1 MKVMTILGTRPEI
14 IRLSEVIPLLD
25 KYAEDHSL
33 VHTGQNYSQQLSAN
47 FFEELGLRAPDA
59 HLKVSSESFGR
70 QLAEILEGVETEILR
85 RRPDRILIL
94 GDTNSGMSAII
105 ANRMG
110 VPVYHMEAGN
120 RCYDDRV
127 PEEVNRRVIDHCSAV
142 LLPYT
147 NRSKQNLLE
156 EGFEGSRI
164 HVTGNPILE
173 VIKKWAE
180 RIASSDVLDRVHVK
194 PKKYFLVTAHR
205 SENVDDEVRLRSL
218 VDAMEL
224 LYAEYELPVIYSLHP
239 RSKARANEFGLK
251 LERNGLHFE
260 DPFSFADFIRLEQD
274 AFCVLSDSGTVQEE
288 TCILGIPNVII
299 RDVTERPETVDC
311 GSTIL
316 SGIEPMR
323 VLEAVRIATETH
335 ASWTPP
341 AEYMADNVAST
352 VSRIVL
358 GYRVPTAAE
367 QRWLGRS
374 AEQAT
379 PALAPSVKY

>member
-25 KYAEDHSL
+25 KYAEEHSL
-33 VHTGQNYSQQLSAN
+33 VHTGQNFSQELSAN
-47 FFEELGLRAPDA
+47 FFEELGLRSPDT

-70 QLAEILEGVETEILR
+70 QLAEILEGVEAEILK

-105 ANRMG
+105 ANRLG

-127 PEEVNRRVIDHCSAV
+127 PEEVNRRVIDHCSSV

-147 NRSKQNLLE
+147 NRSKQNLLH
-156 EGFEGSRI
+156 EGFDGSRV

-173 VIKKWAE
+173 VIKKWAK
-180 RIASSDVLDRVHVK
+180 RIASSDVHERLHVN

-205 SENVDDEVRLRSL
+205 SENVDDEIRLRSL
-218 VDAMEL
+218 INAMDQL
-224 LYAEYELPVIYSLHP
+224 HGEYELPVIYSLHP
-239 RSKARANEFGLK
+239 RSRSRANEFGLN
-251 LERNGLHFE
+251 LERSGLQFE
-260 DPFSFADFIRLEQD
+260 DPFSFADFVRLEQD

-299 RDVTERPETVDC
+299 RDVTERPETIDC
-311 GSTIL
+311 GSTVL
-316 SGIEPMR
+316 SGIEPSR
-323 VLEAVRIATETH
+323 ILEAVRIATETNGP
-335 ASWTPP
+335 WIPP
-341 AEYMADNVAST
+341 TEYLADNVSST
-352 VSRIVL
+352 VSRILL

-367 QRWLGRS
+367 QRWLGRP
-374 AEQAT
+374 AEQGS
-379 PALAPSVKY
+379 PASEPSIKY